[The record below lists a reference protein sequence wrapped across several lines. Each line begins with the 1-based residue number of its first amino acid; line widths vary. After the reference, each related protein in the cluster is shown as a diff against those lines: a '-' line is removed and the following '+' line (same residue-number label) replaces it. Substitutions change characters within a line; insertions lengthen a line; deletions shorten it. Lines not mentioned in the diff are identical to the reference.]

1 MLVVMFSHEVAD
13 DVFDNGINSAVSCEK
28 HSKKKIMVFTFLLFG
43 LLFWFSLFVV
53 VFVWF
58 FVVFFF
64 LSPFFSGIKN
74 EVFTCSGVL
83 PCCSCVC

>member
-28 HSKKKIMVFTFLLFG
+28 CSKKKIMVFTFLLFC

-74 EVFTCSGVL
+74 EVFTCPGVL

>member
-28 HSKKKIMVFTFLLFG
+28 RSKKEKHGFHLFVVWSFVLVFTFCCGFCL
-43 LLFWFSLFVV
+43 V
-53 VFVWF
+53 

-74 EVFTCSGVL
+74 EVFTCPGVL